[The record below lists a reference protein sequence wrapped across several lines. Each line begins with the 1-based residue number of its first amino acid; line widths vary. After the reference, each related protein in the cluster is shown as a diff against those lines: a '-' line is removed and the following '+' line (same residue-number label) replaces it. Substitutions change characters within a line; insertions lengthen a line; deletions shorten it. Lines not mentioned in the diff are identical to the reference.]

1 MVGRDYCYQYG
12 KVFILL
18 RQFKRELDTTE
29 KGFCNIAT
37 FTPVIRYYLVVRNNK
52 IGTTIMSGLVLEL
65 QRDAL
70 NKNIS
75 VSDLLRKTLVVSKK
89 LNIVEIETW
98 VKNELYGYS
107 SSEEAIPSYREI
119 RGELAVF
126 NPYHG
131 LQPLY
136 IRDVKL
142 AEILSTREM
151 GQSVG
156 ELDALLIDNKGKTL
170 HVPFNQNTK
179 NQLIKLMNVPLEPTL
194 LVSHTEI
201 VGILDAIRN
210 EVLYWVLDLESRE
223 ILGDRMSFTKE
234 EKQAAAQVTY
244 QITNNIQNMNNS
256 QLQQDSAGAN
266 QSLVIYDTPKDF
278 GVFIEQFKKIHE
290 KLELDELQRREL
302 NAEVSTMELQLKSPN
317 PKQMCE
323 HRGTLSYLNY
333 QAILSF

>member
-1 MVGRDYCYQYG
+1 M
-12 KVFILL
+12 
-18 RQFKRELDTTE
+18 
-29 KGFCNIAT
+29 N
-37 FTPVIRYYLVVRNNK
+37 
-52 IGTTIMSGLVLEL
+52 
-65 QRDAL
+65 
-70 NKNIS
+70 
-75 VSDLLRKTLVVSKK
+75 
-89 LNIVEIETW
+89 
-98 VKNELYGYS
+98 
-107 SSEEAIPSYREI
+107 SY
-119 RGELAVF
+119 LAVF

-302 NAEVSTMELQLKSPN
+302 NAEVATMELQLKSPN
-317 PKQMCE
+317 PKQMIISE
-323 HRGTLSYLNY
+323 SVKSIRN
-333 QAILSF
+333 ILEGITGSVIATGLLALL